1 MHAVWRHL
9 LVSLLCVLA
18 TPWAWGQAWAPN
30 KPVRLIIPQVP
41 GGGADAIGRV
51 IAQGISE
58 QIGQTVVADNR
69 PGTNGGVGVEALM
82 RSPTDGHN
90 LLLVFTSVMALN
102 PAVYTKINYDPLKD
116 LLPLGG
122 ICEVPLVMM
131 ASNSVP
137 AQNAVELV
145 AAEKAKPQSIFGASS
160 GNGSFSHLLVEM
172 MNAKTGTRFTHV
184 PFKGEAP
191 AVQNLM
197 GNQEVMIY
205 IGTPALAIANQNSG
219 KLKLL
224 GVTTQQRMPQLPEVK
239 SLYEQG
245 FTDFNESFWYGVV
258 AAAGTPQ
265 PILDAYNKV
274 MGDVAKSA
282 TVQANLGRMGCAP
295 LPMSAPEFSGRIRSD
310 HAKYSAL
317 AKSVGMKID

>member
-1 MHAVWRHL
+1 MHAL
-9 LVSLLCVLA
+9 LRRLLLSLLCALS
-18 TPWAWGQAWAPN
+18 TPWAWGQVWAPN

-58 QIGQTVVADNR
+58 QIGQPVVADNR

-82 RSPTDGHN
+82 RAPTDGYS

-122 ICEVPLVMM
+122 ICEVPLVLM

-172 MNAKTGTRFTHV
+172 MNAKAGTRFTHV

-258 AAAGTPQ
+258 AAAASRFHARRA
-265 PILDAYNKV
+265 LRHAAY
-274 MGDVAKSA
+274 AA
-282 TVQANLGRMGCAP
+282 AR
-295 LPMSAPEFSGRIRSD
+295 R
-310 HAKYSAL
+310 
-317 AKSVGMKID
+317 

>member
-1 MHAVWRHL
+1 MGFVSRKLFASFFC
-9 LVSLLCVLA
+9 LVVA
-18 TPWAWGQAWAPN
+18 PVAMGQTWAPN
-30 KPVRLIIPQVP
+30 KPVRLIIPQVA

-58 QIGQTVVADNR
+58 QIGQTVVPDNR

-82 RSPTDGHN
+82 RSPADGYN

-116 LLPLGG
+116 LLALGG
-122 ICEVPLVMM
+122 VCEVPLVVM
-131 ASNSVP
+131 ASPSVP
-137 AQNAVELV
+137 AQNVVDLV
-145 AAEKAKPQSIFGASS
+145 AADKAKPKSIFGASS
-160 GNGSFSHLLVEM
+160 GNGSFSHLLLEM

-197 GNQEVMIY
+197 GNQDVMIY

-224 GVTTQQRMPQLPEVK
+224 GVTTQQRMPQLPDVK
-239 SLYEQG
+239 SMHEQG

-258 AAAGTPQ
+258 AANGTPQ
-265 PILDAYNKV
+265 PILEAYNKV
-274 MGDVAKSA
+274 MSDVAKSP

-295 LPMSAPEFSGRIRSD
+295 LPMSAADFSGRIRSD
-310 HAKYSAL
+310 HAKYAAL
-317 AKSVGMKID
+317 AKAVGMKID

>member
-1 MHAVWRHL
+1 
-9 LVSLLCVLA
+9 
-18 TPWAWGQAWAPN
+18 
-30 KPVRLIIPQVP
+30 
-41 GGGADAIGRV
+41 
-51 IAQGISE
+51 
-58 QIGQTVVADNR
+58 
-69 PGTNGGVGVEALM
+69 M
-82 RSPTDGHN
+82 RSPTDGYN

-122 ICEVPLVMM
+122 ICEVPLVLM

-172 MNAKTGTRFTHV
+172 MNAKAGTRFTHV

-274 MGDVAKSA
+274 MADVAKSA

>member
-1 MHAVWRHL
+1 MNTVLRKLLACLFL
-9 LVSLLCVLA
+9 LVSAPIAL
-18 TPWAWGQAWAPN
+18 GQAWVPN
-30 KPVRLIIPQVP
+30 KPVRLIIPQVA

-58 QIGQTVVADNR
+58 QIGQTVVPDNR

-82 RSPTDGHN
+82 RSPTDGYN

-116 LLPLGG
+116 LLALGG
-122 ICEVPLVMM
+122 ICEVPLVVM
-131 ASNSVP
+131 ASPSVP
-137 AQNAVELV
+137 AQNVLELV

-160 GNGSFSHLLVEM
+160 GNGSFSHLLLEM

-197 GNQEVMIY
+197 ANQDVMIY

-224 GVTTQQRMPQLPEVK
+224 GVTTQQRMAQLPEVK
-239 SLYEQG
+239 SLHEQG

-258 AAAGTPQ
+258 AANGTPQ

-274 MGDVAKSA
+274 MADVAKS
-282 TVQANLGRMGCAP
+282 TSVQANLGRMGCAP
-295 LPMSAPEFSGRIRSD
+295 LPMSANEFSVRIRSD
-310 HAKYSAL
+310 HAKYAAL

>member
-1 MHAVWRHL
+1 
-9 LVSLLCVLA
+9 
-18 TPWAWGQAWAPN
+18 
-30 KPVRLIIPQVP
+30 
-41 GGGADAIGRV
+41 
-51 IAQGISE
+51 
-58 QIGQTVVADNR
+58 
-69 PGTNGGVGVEALM
+69 M
-82 RSPTDGHN
+82 RSPTDGYN

-191 AVQNLM
+191 AVQNLL